1 MSLHPR
7 YRKRSKGEIPIS
19 LAEAML
25 NRDDCQK
32 WIESLTQR
40 LLRNAQ
46 APEGENPLEDPQTLL
61 AEIDATLETL
71 SDLNHRI
78 NLTHAQT
85 LVEEDLTLLDAI
97 GERKLLARKIAI
109 YESLADKAS
118 YCPPRDRQSDLRS
131 VSTVNL
137 SYLHRQI
144 EQLARDYRN
153 LDTKIQ
159 QASWKTEL
167 LY

>member
-1 MSLHPR
+1 MSLLPP

-25 NRDDCQK
+25 SREDCQK
-32 WIESLTQR
+32 WIENLTQR

-46 APEGENPLEDPQTLL
+46 TTEGETPFEDPQTLL

-71 SDLNHRI
+71 SELNHRI
-78 NLTHAQT
+78 NLTHAHT
-85 LVEEDLTLLDAI
+85 LIEGDLTLLDAI
-97 GERKLLARKIAI
+97 AERGVLADKIKI

-118 YCPPRDRQSDLRS
+118 HRPLRDRLSDLRT

-144 EQLARDYRN
+144 EQLTRDYRN

-159 QASWKTEL
+159 QASWTTEL
-167 LY
+167 RY